1 MEGKPSI
8 TMDRER
14 WQRICEILNQALQLP
29 AEQRPAYLD
38 DACGGDAPAR
48 AEVESLIA
56 AANGSGLLDR
66 PVASPSQA
74 TTTMELSA
82 LAAGRRIGP
91 YRIVEMLGRGGMGV
105 VYKAIDTRLD
115 RLVALKLLSH
125 AEGSELDRAR
135 FLREAKAASALN
147 HPNIVTVYEYNTI
160 DGLDF
165 IAMEFISGATLRDLI
180 VQGKPLAQGYPP
192 PERLLDYARQA
203 GGALA
208 RAHAAGII
216 HRDLKPGNIMV
227 TDDGVAKVLDF
238 GLAKRQITSDTEQTL
253 DLTRAGTIV
262 GTPAYMSPEQAMGQ
276 PLDHRADIFSFG
288 IILYEI
294 ACGRR
299 PFQGENPQATLH
311 QIATV
316 DPPAITQVNRAA
328 PAALARLI
336 ERCLK
341 KNKEERPAS
350 MAEVVE
356 ELSALVGQ
364 RHGLPTHRQGIAL
377 PHASRRAILGAC
389 GLVVAA
395 LAAGVWYSQ
404 KPAPSQ
410 ERGLICSLEGQQLQD
425 GQPIGEPRLVSL
437 ADVFQGGWRF
447 RLRAQSVQPGFLYLV
462 DEGPDQAGGQQLAM
476 LFPTAAGTPMPPN
489 QMVATPWYRIEGTA
503 GSERL
508 WIVWSRQPLSELEGA
523 IHGGRSSLV
532 EDPDLAS
539 RIRGLLAG
547 LDSARRPSGAEPNG
561 IIQLRGSAA
570 VLGAAVELRHQ

>member
-1 MEGKPSI
+1 MLPDMEGKPSI
-8 TMDRER
+8 TMDPER
-14 WQRICEILNQALQLP
+14 WQRMCEILNQALRLP
-29 AEQRPAYLD
+29 AEQRAAYLD
-38 DACGGDAPAR
+38 DACRGDAPAR

-91 YRIVEMLGRGGMGV
+91 YQIVEMLGRGGMGV

-125 AEGSELDRAR
+125 AEGSELDRVR

-203 GGALA
+203 AGALA

-216 HRDLKPGNIMV
+216 HRDLKPGNIMI
-227 TDDGVAKVLDF
+227 TDEGVAKVLDF
-238 GLAKRQITSDTEQTL
+238 GLAKRQMTSDSEQTL
-253 DLTRAGTIV
+253 ALTRAGTIV

-299 PFQGENPQATLH
+299 PFQGQNPQATLH

-316 DPPAITQVNRAA
+316 DPPAITEVNRAA

-341 KNKEERPAS
+341 KNRDERPAS

-356 ELSALVGQ
+356 ELSALVQ
-364 RHGLPTHRQGIAL
+364 PRSAPAA
-377 PHASRRAILGAC
+377 ASRRAILASC
-389 GLVVAA
+389 GLVVAG

-404 KPAPSQ
+404 KPTPSQ
-410 ERGLICSLEGQQLQD
+410 ERGLICSLEGQPLSE
-425 GQPIGEPRLVSL
+425 GQPVGEPRMVSA
-437 ADVFQGGWRF
+437 ADTFQGSWRF
-447 RLRAQSVQPGFLYLV
+447 RLRAQAAQAGYLYLV
-462 DEGPDQAGGQQLAM
+462 DEGPDQAGGEQLAM
-476 LFPTAAGTPMPPN
+476 LYPIAAGTPMPPN
-489 QMVATPWYRIEGTA
+489 QMAATPWYRIEGTA
-503 GSERL
+503 GSEHL
-508 WIVWSRQPLSELEGA
+508 WIVWSRQPVSELEGA

-547 LDSARRPSGAEPNG
+547 LGSERRPSGPEPNG
-561 IIQLRGSAA
+561 TIQLRGSNA
-570 VLGAAVELRHQ
+570 VLGAVVELRHQ